1 LATRPLLAFRQY
13 VDGEGALKSRRL
25 NPMQVIDRAA
35 LNPAAIEV
43 ADALDLLRPLHVR
56 RNHRPIAETITTLLE
71 TLRAHAGIAL
81 WPSGEQAFPDH

>member
-1 LATRPLLAFRQY
+1 
-13 VDGEGALKSRRL
+13 
-25 NPMQVIDRAA
+25 MQVIDRAA